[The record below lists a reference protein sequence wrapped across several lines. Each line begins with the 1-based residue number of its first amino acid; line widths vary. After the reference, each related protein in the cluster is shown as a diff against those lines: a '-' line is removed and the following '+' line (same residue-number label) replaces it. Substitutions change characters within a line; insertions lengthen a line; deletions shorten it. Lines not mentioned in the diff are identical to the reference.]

1 MILSKPIN
9 NSIKVKVNT
18 ILKAAKRRAD
28 NYFDENI
35 KSKIKDLDNYDSLL
49 ILAKERE
56 VLKKKISKSEYIF
69 YIEYASSPQWLI
81 SQYASRTF
89 LLNVDESDIL
99 EEAAFLEK
107 YRSNIYKAIDKIKKG
122 KATAGESSR
131 TLNKLKNLILLYTN
145 AENMTNNKLAVEWLA
160 KSYVDLL
167 TKLNNEEISLK
178 EFEIQYIEL
187 LEQAKEM
194 EKEIMIQFCIDWFIS
209 REMNIREYYDKTY
222 GGGEQ

>member
-9 NSIKVKVNT
+9 NTIKVKVNT

-56 VLKKKISKSEYIF
+56 ALKKKISKSEYIF

-89 LLNVDESDIL
+89 LLNVDESEIL

-107 YRSNIYKAIDKIKKG
+107 YRSNVYKAIDKIKKETSLVKRG
-122 KATAGESSR
+122 ADLPKEVLDQHCLNCVVEYKAFTSTSKENGFKRIHRFIIQSKTGRYIDPISS
-131 TLNKLKNLILLYTN
+131 NP
-145 AENMTNNKLAVEWLA
+145 
-160 KSYVDLL
+160 
-167 TKLNNEEISLK
+167 
-178 EFEIQYIEL
+178 
-187 LEQAKEM
+187 
-194 EKEIMIQFCIDWFIS
+194 
-209 REMNIREYYDKTY
+209 
-222 GGGEQ
+222 GEQEILFKPGTKFKVLKIQKNDKDIEFTMEEVN